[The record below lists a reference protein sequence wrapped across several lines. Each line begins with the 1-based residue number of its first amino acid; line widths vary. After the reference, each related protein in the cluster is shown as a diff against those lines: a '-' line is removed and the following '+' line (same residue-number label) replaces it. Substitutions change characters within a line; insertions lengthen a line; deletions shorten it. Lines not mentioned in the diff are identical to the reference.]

1 MAVGEVSYDNG
12 SGYGRGEGD
21 GFGTSRGAGSVDQT
35 FSIIGQHVSD
45 YYSYDR
51 ITGVYEHANGSISYN
66 RDLYDDG
73 SFTTYGTLRSP

>member
-21 GFGTSRGAGSVDQT
+21 GFGNFRGADSVNHT
-35 FSIIGQHVSD
+35 FSLAGQHASE
-45 YYSYDR
+45 YYSYER

-66 RDLYDDG
+66 RDLYNDG